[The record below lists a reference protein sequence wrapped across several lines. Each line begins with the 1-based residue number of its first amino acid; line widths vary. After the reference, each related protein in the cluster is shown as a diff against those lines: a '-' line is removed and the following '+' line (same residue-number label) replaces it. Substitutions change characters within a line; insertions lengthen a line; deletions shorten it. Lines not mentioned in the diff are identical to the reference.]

1 MVILVMNMK
10 EKEEEEGA
18 TVEEGAK
25 KNGVNYGGSM
35 DTLHET
41 KMEYTAKR
49 LHTRKTMSTVFFILQ
64 CSEGDIPGEIGT
76 DAGRKVEE
84 GSQFHFIN

>member
-10 EKEEEEGA
+10 EKEEEGA
-18 TVEEGAK
+18 TVEDAK

-41 KMEYTAKR
+41 KMEYT
-49 LHTRKTMSTVFFILQ
+49 F
-64 CSEGDIPGEIGT
+64 
-76 DAGRKVEE
+76 
-84 GSQFHFIN
+84 